1 MSTLP
6 RAVFAALVA
15 ATFGAFFVAQRL
27 KNEPTIIQ
35 NFYRTPVFSPNGDGR
50 LDRAKLT
57 FLLKQ
62 ADRVDVDLIGPSGDS
77 VRGLARGRQLEPYR
91 AVDLKWDG
99 TDDSGRPVPD
109 GIYRARLTLRREG
122 RSIVVPKSVRKDTRP
137 PRPRVLSIGPET
149 AEASELL
156 PTASGQPARIGFDAP
171 GRVKRVTIWRTD
183 GAEPQRVTSSNATP
197 LAEDATSW
205 SWNGEVDGRRV
216 RPGTYL
222 AVAESRDEAGNVGF
236 SVPMRDGR
244 PRIVYGRKLPGRA
257 GITVR
262 YLSVQPPSEPVVAGE
277 PADVFIDARGAPW
290 RYTLRRVGEANVI
303 RRSEGSG
310 TRPRLRLRTPR
321 ATGIYLL
328 EVRTRT
334 RAVRVPLVVQ
344 ANEPVGR
351 VLVVLPWMTWQ
362 GRNLVDDDGDGR
374 PNTLEGGVGVRADRV
389 FAGDGLPVDFATR
402 EAPVLGFLDRT
413 RRAYDLTTDIAL
425 ARAAGPKLDEF
436 AGVLIPGDARW
447 LTARLGAQLR
457 RFVRRGGTVVSL
469 GTDSLR
475 RQVELAAAGKRLVR
489 PTNATRADLF
499 GAVLRPLVRTPTDL
513 TVAEDR
519 IELFAGDEGL
529 FPGVTAYEAT
539 GRLDDATELAADAV
553 TREGRPVIVAART
566 GRGLVVRTGI
576 PDFAQRLTPRPESA
590 ALMNR
595 LWALL
600 RSGAPR

>member
-1 MSTLP
+1 
-6 RAVFAALVA
+6 
-15 ATFGAFFVAQRL
+15 
-27 KNEPTIIQ
+27 
-35 NFYRTPVFSPNGDGR
+35 
-50 LDRAKLT
+50 
-57 FLLKQ
+57 
-62 ADRVDVDLIGPSGDS
+62 
-77 VRGLARGRQLEPYR
+77 
-91 AVDLKWDG
+91 
-99 TDDSGRPVPD
+99 
-109 GIYRARLTLRREG
+109 
-122 RSIVVPKSVRKDTRP
+122 
-137 PRPRVLSIGPET
+137 
-149 AEASELL
+149 
-156 PTASGQPARIGFDAP
+156 
-171 GRVKRVTIWRTD
+171 
-183 GAEPQRVTSSNATP
+183 
-197 LAEDATSW
+197 
-205 SWNGEVDGRRV
+205 
-216 RPGTYL
+216 
-222 AVAESRDEAGNVGF
+222 
-236 SVPMRDGR
+236 
-244 PRIVYGRKLPGRA
+244 
-257 GITVR
+257 
-262 YLSVQPPSEPVVAGE
+262 
-277 PADVFIDARGAPW
+277 
-290 RYTLRRVGEANVI
+290 
-303 RRSEGSG
+303 
-310 TRPRLRLRTPR
+310 
-321 ATGIYLL
+321 
-328 EVRTRT
+328 
-334 RAVRVPLVVQ
+334 VRVPLVVQ

-425 ARAAGPKLDEF
+425 ARGAGPKLDEF

-447 LTARLGAQLR
+447 LPARLGAQLR

-499 GAVLRPLVRTPTDL
+499 GAVLRPLVRTPADL

-529 FPGVTAYEAT
+529 FPDVTAHEAT
-539 GRLDDATELAADAV
+539 GRLDDGTELAADAV